1 MTHTTRSF
9 IADTLALFIFFTVTG
24 VINERYVVGMT
35 WEQVLYARLLGTMIM
50 IPSGRPY
57 GLWRDLF
64 MRRAKE
70 TSLSQSFWDSA
81 ALLTFQ
87 TPIYASIIFFSGA
100 RGFDLLLGA
109 LGAAIMM
116 VSLGR
121 PYGMFLSSIRRFFG
135 LSDIAPGPA
144 S

>member
-24 VINERYVVGMT
+24 GINERYIVGMT

-64 MRRAKE
+64 MRQAKE
-70 TSLSQSFWDSA
+70 TSLSQSLWDSV

-87 TPIYASIIFFSGA
+87 TPIYAAIIFFSGA
-100 RGFDLLLGA
+100 RGLDLFLGT

-121 PYGMFLSSIRRFFG
+121 PYGMFLSSVRRLLG
-135 LSDIAPGPA
+135 LNETARGPA
-144 S
+144 K